1 MIKELVFVGEH
12 IGIWAQV
19 TSVDSVMEPFTDT
32 ARTTTPL
39 TAFDERWIIYL
50 ATTNAWWLPYLANK
64 GIQFMHYST
73 NRVRRQI
80 ELDQDILDDF
90 SAIMEFATF
99 VRPFLRNSAFEF

>member
-1 MIKELVFVGEH
+1 
-12 IGIWAQV
+12 
-19 TSVDSVMEPFTDT
+19 MEPFTDT

-39 TAFDERWIIYL
+39 TAFDERWITYL
-50 ATTNAWWLPYLANK
+50 AATNAWWLPYLANK

-90 SAIMEFATF
+90 SAIMEFVTS